1 MLDDAWRAE
10 SESWVDHEGG
20 EEEGG
25 DSEVLRPN
33 FTVHLMMREWNQ
45 GFKAWPPAS
54 NMPHTFLLLR
64 KESVLHLPRP

>member
-33 FTVHLMMREWNQ
+33 FTVRWMMRKWNQ
-45 GFKAWPPAS
+45 GFKAWTPPQIQTCGLHAAHPFCCS
-54 NMPHTFLLLR
+54 AR
-64 KESVLHLPRP
+64 KAY